1 MTRRLLLLS
10 ITAAVL
16 GGVGCRNVGGLCAAR
31 QKPPPDDPSY
41 TIEEQKRRAR
51 DKYALPPEDDFR
63 TLTGP
68 PTNSDRPGGV
78 GR

>member
-1 MTRRLLLLS
+1 MTRTLLLL
-10 ITAAVL
+10 AVL
-16 GGVGCRNVGGLCAAR
+16 AGVAGVGCRNVGGLCEAR
-31 QKPPPDDPSY
+31 QKPRPDDPSY

-63 TLTGP
+63 LGP
-68 PTNSDRPGGV
+68 PTNSSLPGGV

>member
-1 MTRRLLLLS
+1 MTRTLLLL
-10 ITAAVL
+10 AVSV
-16 GGVGCRNVGGLCAAR
+16 GVAVGTGCQNVGGLCAAK
-31 QKPPPDDPSY
+31 QKPRPDDPSY

-63 TLTGP
+63 LGP
-68 PTNSDRPGGV
+68 PTNSALPGGV

>member
-1 MTRRLLLLS
+1 MTRTLLLL
-10 ITAAVL
+10 AVL
-16 GGVGCRNVGGLCAAR
+16 VGVVVGVGCRNVGGLCAAK
-31 QKPPPDDPSY
+31 QKPRPDDPTF

-63 TLTGP
+63 LGP
-68 PTNSDRPGGV
+68 PTNSSLPGGV

>member
-1 MTRRLLLLS
+1 MTRKLLLL
-10 ITAAVL
+10 AVVM
-16 GGVGCRNVGGLCAAR
+16 GVGVGVGCRNVGSLCDAR
-31 QKPPPDDPSY
+31 QKPRPDDPSY

-63 TLTGP
+63 LGPKTGS
-68 PTNSDRPGGV
+68 NLPGGV

>member
-1 MTRRLLLLS
+1 MTRKLLLLGVLV
-10 ITAAVL
+10 AVVA
-16 GGVGCRNVGGLCAAR
+16 GVGCRNVGGLCAAK
-31 QKPPPDDPSY
+31 QKPAPDDPRY

-63 TLTGP
+63 LGP
-68 PTNSDRPGGV
+68 KTNSDVPGGV

>member
-1 MTRRLLLLS
+1 MTRTLLLL
-10 ITAAVL
+10 AVL
-16 GGVGCRNVGGLCAAR
+16 VGVGCRNVGGLCAAK
-31 QKPPPDDPSY
+31 QKPRPDDPTF

-63 TLTGP
+63 LGP
-68 PTNSDRPGGV
+68 PTNSSLPGGV